1 MFRDDA
7 EVDRTDAPDVD
18 YQFLLGKAFRLQ
30 GQVYIA
36 SALSR
41 SDGTDVVRASTQVKG
56 EDVMRC
62 FPAHLVVD
70 HLVYDEEIELD
81 EVGLANWA

>member
-7 EVDRTDAPDVD
+7 TEVD
-18 YQFLLGKAFRLQ
+18 YQFLLGKVFRLQ
-30 GQVYIA
+30 DQVYTA

-41 SDGTDVVRASTQVKG
+41 SEGIDMVRATTQVKG

-70 HLVYDEEIELD
+70 HLVYDEEIELGD
-81 EVGLANWA
+81 VGLAIWV